1 MKKLSQRPTAKKKKS
16 EKMLCSK
23 KSRTETLPS
32 REFNRKIVKIEKKK
46 KKTTNQACPWTTT
59 EREPGRETRV

>member
-1 MKKLSQRPTAKKKKS
+1 
-16 EKMLCSK
+16 MLCSK

-46 KKTTNQACPWTTT
+46 QQQTRHVHGAPLKGNQAGKA
-59 EREPGRETRV
+59 ESEHLF